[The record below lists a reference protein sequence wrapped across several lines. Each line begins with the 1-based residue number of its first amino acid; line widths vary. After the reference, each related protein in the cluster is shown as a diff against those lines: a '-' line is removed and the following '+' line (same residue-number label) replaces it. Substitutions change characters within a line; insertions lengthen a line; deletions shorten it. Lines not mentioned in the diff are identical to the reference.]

1 MRIVIDCQC
10 LQTNSRYRGI
20 GHYAT
25 ALIRQMLIENKEQ
38 NNSQNEFIFILNNTD
53 ISVVNKIKNDF
64 ADLVANVKIYTLNIL
79 LDCIETGE
87 KTSAGKLFN
96 ELMYHNF
103 ISNLNADFVFILSL
117 FEGRDDPLVN
127 CIVNNENRNYKV
139 AVIGYDLI
147 PLISSEKY
155 LAEKRVYNWYHN
167 KLDNLRRC
175 DVIFTISNSAK
186 NEFDTYLDNYNGKTI
201 NISSACDD
209 AYFCFDENNKK
220 INYFDIEFIKKLGIN
235 KPFIMYSGA
244 DDERKNL
251 RSLIQAYSQLANDIK
266 NKYDIV
272 LVGNYHRNTKIEL
285 TKYARTLHIK
295 EQQIKYTGFIS
306 IEELNTLYNYC
317 SVFVFPSLHEG
328 FGLPV
333 LEAMACGAPV
343 ICSNTTSLPEVI
355 DNDAATFNPLNVNE
369 ITNLLNKVLTDE
381 NFKNELI
388 QHNLKKCKEFS
399 WKKSAN
405 IVISEIE
412 KLVKE
417 NPNSKNDIL
426 ADDDF
431 YKTIAKIAVKNNA
444 SDSLLRQL
452 ANCIAANEVIIKT
465 QNKAKTNLPTY
476 HWRIEGPFDSSYSLA
491 LLNRETARALSII
504 GQQVDL
510 HSTEGPGD
518 FTPNGNFLK
527 NNPDIL
533 ALYNNSKDEKN
544 KNTIDVLTRNLYPP
558 RVNDMQL
565 GKLHFL
571 HHYAWEESGFPREF
585 ANNFCNYLDG
595 ITCLSE
601 HVKKILIDNGIT
613 LPLTVSSCGVDH
625 WDRIKASDYN
635 NNILNTAKKFKFLH
649 VSSCFPRKGVDI
661 LLAAYGEAFNI
672 NDDVSL
678 IIKTFNN
685 PHHNITEQVE
695 KYKQSNPKF
704 PHVILIID
712 DLSEEQLKGLYQQC
726 NVLVAPSKAEGF
738 GLPIAEAILSNLP
751 VITTAW
757 GGQLDFCNNTIA
769 NDAVALIDY
778 QMENAQTH
786 FNLYESMWAK
796 PDVESLKN
804 HLIHIYKNYDDYK
817 QKISLFANKLREQFS
832 WENIAYNLVS
842 QVQQIDKFKQQVDV
856 ERPLNIGWIT
866 TWNTRCG
873 IATYSK
879 HLIEQNSKNNITIF
893 APECDAN
900 DLENV
905 DENNVIR
912 CWKLDNEDD
921 LSLLQQKIIESNLD
935 ILVIQQ
941 NTYFYKYES
950 LNNLITNLKSCGN
963 KNNNLVI
970 TMTMHSTL
978 PPDYDQG
985 KNLIYIEQSL
995 NLLDRIMVLSI
1006 NDVNRLKNITSIDNI
1021 TLIPHGISDVEAKNI
1036 KHDEPFFNSSKK
1048 IIATYGF
1055 ALPHKGLLELLEA
1068 FSNLS
1073 KKYDNLN
1080 LLFQSAEYPNPIST
1094 KIIDQIKQR
1103 INELNLNDKI
1113 RIDNRFLTDTE
1124 SVSYLSETDLIVFA
1138 YQNTGESTSGAV
1150 KMTFGANVP
1159 IMVSPLPIFDDVKPA
1174 VEFLPG
1180 TSVSDI
1186 EKGIEKFLS
1195 GQRQHTPEEVK
1206 KWKNEHTFPIVSE
1219 RIFNILR
1226 SLWINNLLD
1235 TFEVNN

>member
-20 GHYAT
+20 GHYAIS
-25 ALIRQMLIENKEQ
+25 LIQQLLSDNKEK
-38 NNSQNEFIFILNNTD
+38 NYPHEFILLFNQID
-53 ISVVNKIKNDF
+53 ISVITKIKND
-64 ADLVANVKIYTLNIL
+64 LSELMGSNVKIYTINIL
-79 LDCIETGE
+79 LDCIFVSE
-87 KTSAGKLFN
+87 KNPIGNIFN
-96 ELMYHNF
+96 ELLYNNF
-103 ISNLNADFVFILSL
+103 LNQLNIDFVLIISL
-117 FEGRDDPLVN
+117 FEGRDEP
-127 CIVNNENRNYKV
+127 IVNAIHDDKKRNYT
-139 AVIGYDLI
+139 IGIIGHDLI
-147 PLISSEKY
+147 PLISKDEY
-155 LAEKRVYNWYHN
+155 LIDTRFSAWYYNKISNLKNAEIV
-167 KLDNLRRC
+167 LT
-175 DVIFTISNSAK
+175 VSNSAK
-186 NEFDTYLDNYNGKTI
+186 LEFDTYLEQYQGKVI
-201 NISSACDD
+201 NSSSACNQ
-209 AYFCFDENNKK
+209 YYHNFDENNKK
-220 INYFDIEFIKKLGIN
+220 VNYFDIEFIKKIGIN

-244 DDERKNL
+244 ADERKNL
-251 RSLIQAYSQLANDIK
+251 RSLIQAYSLLNNDIK
-266 NKYDIV
+266 NKFDIV
-272 LVGNYHRNTKIEL
+272 LVGNYHQSSKQEL
-285 TKYARTLHIK
+285 TNYAKSLNIN

-306 IEELNTLYNYC
+306 LEELNTLYNYC

-333 LEAMACGAPV
+333 LEAMTCGAAV

-355 DNDAATFNPLNVNE
+355 DNEVATFNPLNVNE
-369 ITNLLNKVLTDE
+369 IANLLNKVLTDD
-381 NFKNELI
+381 NFKNKLI

-412 KLVKE
+412 KLVSE
-417 NPNSKNDIL
+417 NKNIKDNKTIN
-426 ADDDF
+426 DDF
-431 YKTIAKIAVKNNA
+431 YKHIAEIAVEHKA
-444 SDSLLRQL
+444 SDKLLRQL
-452 ANCIAANEVIIKT
+452 ANCIAANEVSINN
-465 QNKAKTNLPTY
+465 QNKAKINFPTY

-518 FTPNGNFLK
+518 FIPNGNFLK

-533 ALYNNSKDEKN
+533 ALYNNSKNEKN

-585 ANNFCNYLDG
+585 ANNFCQYLDG

-635 NNILNTAKKFKFLH
+635 NNVLNTAKKFKFLH

-661 LLAAYGEAFNI
+661 LLTAYGEAFNI

-712 DLSEEQLKGLYQQC
+712 DLSDGQLKGLYQQC
-726 NVLVAPSKAEGF
+726 NALVAPSKAEGF

-757 GGQLDFCNNTIA
+757 GGQLDFCNNTII
-769 NDAVALIDY
+769 DGAVALIDY
-778 QMENAQTH
+778 QMENSQTH

-804 HLIHIYKNYDDYK
+804 HLIDIHKNYDDYK
-817 QKISLFANKLREQFS
+817 QKISLLADKLREQFS
-832 WENIAYNLVS
+832 WENVAYNLVS
-842 QVQQIDKFKQQVDV
+842 QVQQIDKFKQQIDIKK
-856 ERPLNIGWIT
+856 PLNIGWIT

-873 IATYSK
+873 IAAYSK
-879 HLIEQNSKNNITIF
+879 HIIEQNSKDNIIIF
-893 APECDAN
+893 APECDAS

-905 DENNVIR
+905 DEDNVIR
-912 CWKLDNEDD
+912 CWKLDDKD
-921 LSLLQQKIIESNLD
+921 SLERLKKIILNLNLD
-935 ILVIQQ
+935 IIVIQS
-941 NTYFYKYES
+941 NICFYDYVA
-950 LNNLITNLKSCGN
+950 LTNLILEL
-963 KNNNLVI
+963 KNNGIIVTI
-970 TMTMHSTL
+970 TLHSTL
-978 PPDYDQG
+978 PPDYLPH
-985 KNLIYIEQSL
+985 KNFKYLSKAFD
-995 NLLDRIMVLSI
+995 LLDRIMVHSI
-1006 NDVNRLKNITSIDNI
+1006 NDVNRLKNITSVDNI
-1021 TLIPHGISDVEAKNI
+1021 ALIPLGVPEIKIENI
-1036 KHDEPFFNSSKK
+1036 NHNNPFFNTNNK
-1048 IIATYGF
+1048 IIAAYGF
-1055 ALPHKGLLELLEA
+1055 ALPHKGLIELLEA
-1068 FSNLS
+1068 FNNLS
-1073 KKYDNLN
+1073 KKYNN
-1080 LLFQSAEYPNPIST
+1080 ITLLYQNAEHSDPASA
-1094 KIIDQIKQR
+1094 KIVEQLKQR
-1103 INELNLNDKI
+1103 INELNLNDKV
-1113 RIDNRFLTDTE
+1113 RIDNRFLTDAE
-1124 SVSYLSETDLIVFA
+1124 SISYLSKADLIVLA
-1138 YQNTGESTSGAV
+1138 YQNTGESSSAAV
-1150 KMTFGANVP
+1150 KMSLASNVP
-1159 IMVSPLPIFDDVKPA
+1159 VMVSPIPIFDDVKPA

-1186 EKGIEKFLS
+1186 EKGIENFLN
-1195 GQRQHTPEEVK
+1195 GQRQHTDDEVK
-1206 KWKNEHTFPIVSE
+1206 KWKDEHTFPIVSQ

-1235 TFEVNN
+1235 NFEN

>member
-10 LQTNSRYRGI
+10 LQTDSRYRGI
-20 GHYAT
+20 GHYTT
-25 ALIRQMLIENKEQ
+25 ALMRQMLIENKEK
-38 NNSQNEFIFILNNTD
+38 NNSQNEFIFILNNID

-64 ADLVANVKIYTLNIL
+64 SDLLDNVKIYTINIL
-79 LDCIETGE
+79 LDCIDTE
-87 KTSAGKLFN
+87 KKISIGRLYN

-117 FEGRDDPLVN
+117 FEGRDEPLVN
-127 CIVNNENRNYKV
+127 YIVNSKIRNYQIG
-139 AVIGYDLI
+139 VIGYDLI
-147 PLISSEKY
+147 PLISSDKY
-155 LAEKRVYNWYHN
+155 LADKRVHNWYHN
-167 KLDNLRRC
+167 KLDNLRKA
-175 DVIFTISNSAK
+175 DIIFTISNSAK
-186 NEFDTYLDNYNGKTI
+186 SEFDTYLDNYNGKTI
-201 NISSACDD
+201 NISSACDA
-209 AYFCFDENNKK
+209 AYFCFDESKKK
-220 INYFDIEFIKKLGIN
+220 INYFDIEFIKKIGIN

-244 DDERKNL
+244 ADERKNL
-251 RSLIQAYSQLANDIK
+251 RSLIQAYSLLNNDIK
-266 NKYDIV
+266 NKFDIV
-272 LVGNYHRNTKIEL
+272 LVGNYHQSSKQEL
-285 TKYARTLHIK
+285 TNYAKSLNIN

-306 IEELNTLYNYC
+306 LEELNTLYNYC

-333 LEAMACGAPV
+333 LEAMTCGAAV

-355 DNDAATFNPLNVNE
+355 DNEVATFNPLNVNE
-369 ITNLLNKVLTDE
+369 IANLLNKVLTDD
-381 NFKNELI
+381 NFKNKLI

-412 KLVKE
+412 KLVSE
-417 NPNSKNDIL
+417 NKNIKDNKTIN
-426 ADDDF
+426 DDF
-431 YKTIAKIAVKNNA
+431 YKHIAEIAVEHKA
-444 SDSLLRQL
+444 SDKLLRQL
-452 ANCIAANEVIIKT
+452 ANCIAANEVSLNN
-465 QNKAKTNLPTY
+465 QNKAKINFPTY

-518 FTPNGNFLK
+518 FIPNGNFLK

-533 ALYNNSKDEKN
+533 ALYNNSKNEKN

-585 ANNFCNYLDG
+585 ANNFCQYLDG

-635 NNILNTAKKFKFLH
+635 NNVLNTAKKFKFLH

-661 LLAAYGEAFNI
+661 LLTAYGEAFTK
-672 NDDVSL
+672 NDNVSL

-769 NDAVALIDY
+769 DGAVALIDY

-804 HLIHIYKNYDDYK
+804 HLIDIHKNYDDYK
-817 QKISLFANKLREQFS
+817 QKISLLADKLREQFS

-842 QVQQIDKFKQQVDV
+842 QVQQIDKFKQQVDIKK
-856 ERPLNIGWIT
+856 PLKIGWVT

-873 IATYSK
+873 IAAYSK
-879 HLIEQNSKNNITIF
+879 HLIEQNQKDNIIIF
-893 APECDAN
+893 APECAES
-900 DLENV
+900 DLENQ
-905 DENNVIR
+905 DDNNVIR
-912 CWKLDNEDD
+912 CWKLDNEND
-921 LSLLQQKIIESNLD
+921 LSLLQQQIIESNLD

-950 LNNLITNLKSCGN
+950 LNNLIINLKSNGN
-963 KNNNLVI
+963 NNNNLVI

-978 PPDYDQG
+978 PPDYDKG
-985 KNLIYIEQSL
+985 KDLINIEQSL
-995 NLLDRIMVLSI
+995 NLLDRIMVHSI
-1006 NDVNRLKNITSIDNI
+1006 NDVNRLKNITSVDNI
-1021 TLIPHGISDVEAKNI
+1021 TLIPLGVPEI
-1036 KHDEPFFNSSKK
+1036 KIENTNHNNPFFNTNNK
-1048 IIATYGF
+1048 IIAAYGF
-1055 ALPHKGLLELLEA
+1055 ALPHKGLIELLEA
-1068 FSNLS
+1068 FNNLS
-1073 KKYDNLN
+1073 KKYNN
-1080 LLFQSAEYPNPIST
+1080 ITLLYQNAEHSDPASA
-1094 KIIDQIKQR
+1094 KIVEQLKQR
-1103 INELNLNDKI
+1103 INELNLNDKV
-1113 RIDNRFLTDTE
+1113 RIDNRFLTDAE
-1124 SVSYLSETDLIVFA
+1124 SISYLAKADLIVLA
-1138 YQNTGESTSGAV
+1138 YQNTGESSSAAV
-1150 KMTFGANVP
+1150 KMSLASNVP
-1159 IMVSPLPIFDDVKPA
+1159 VMVSPIPIFDDVKPA

-1186 EKGIEKFLS
+1186 EKGIENFLN
-1195 GQRQHTPEEVK
+1195 GQRQHTDDEVK
-1206 KWKNEHTFPIVSE
+1206 KWKDEHTFPIVSQ

-1235 TFEVNN
+1235 NFEN